1 MREYFPEPNYSRGR
15 VKVEFHLY
23 SYVRK
28 GALKNAT
35 CVNTSKRLI

>member
-1 MREYFPEPNYSRGR
+1 MREYFAEPNYSRGR

-23 SYVRK
+23 SYVKK
-28 GALKNAT
+28 GALKNPT